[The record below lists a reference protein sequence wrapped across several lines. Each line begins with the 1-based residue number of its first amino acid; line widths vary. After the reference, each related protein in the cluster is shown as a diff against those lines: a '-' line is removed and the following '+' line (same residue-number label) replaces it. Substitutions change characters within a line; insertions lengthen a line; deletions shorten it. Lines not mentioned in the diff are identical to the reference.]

1 MCFNPSWSVYLV
13 TDDDGGVDRAAHQ
26 GLGDDVKVGL
36 GGGGRVTDGDPHVDQ
51 AGELL
56 LETLD
61 GLGETLE
68 LLDLDLGL
76 LLVHIN
82 NLELVAVRLE
92 PLLDSLQELQLP
104 LLDDVPGDSPE
115 LSILPDLVGRPGADG
130 LAIDVDVRL
139 LSDIKPDDGAVLM
152 REYPNNI
159 LN

>member
-1 MCFNPSWSVYLV
+1 MYLV
-13 TDDDGGVDRAAHQ
+13 IEDDGSVDGCSHQ
-26 GLGDDVKVGL
+26 GVAQGVEVLLEGR
-36 GGGGRVTDGDPHVDQ
+36 GRVTHGYPHVDK

-76 LLVHIN
+76 LLVNVN

-115 LSILPDLVGRPGADG
+115 LGVLPNLVGRPGADG

-139 LSDIKPDDGAVLM
+139 LSDIKPDDGAILM
-152 REYPNNI
+152 REYPNYI